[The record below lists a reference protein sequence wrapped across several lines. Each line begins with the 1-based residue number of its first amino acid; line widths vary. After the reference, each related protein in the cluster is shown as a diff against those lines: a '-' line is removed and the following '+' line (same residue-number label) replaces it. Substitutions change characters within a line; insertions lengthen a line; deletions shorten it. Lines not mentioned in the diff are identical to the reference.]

1 MRVFFL
7 TWCLMKL
14 SHRSA
19 GFLTAGFRWCPAVV
33 QAAAEVWAVCSCPP
47 QKEENSLLFLGH
59 VVPLGGCYL
68 DLAAQSLF
76 GECKWEYDVCVCLL
90 GFGLPLYWI

>member
-59 VVPLGGCYL
+59 VVPLGGM
-68 DLAAQSLF
+68 
-76 GECKWEYDVCVCLL
+76 
-90 GFGLPLYWI
+90 LPGSGSTEFVWGVQVGI